1 LVSRAN
7 VCHAGPGADSV
18 EHHPVYNVGFHVMT
32 RSIRFL
38 GLAFIV
44 GNIAAA
50 TAGAAAPSFERDVA
64 PLLAEHCHACHGA
77 RKQES
82 GLRLDS
88 RAAALRGGDHGPA
101 LVPGKASA
109 SALVLAVGGR
119 HPEVARMPHRRDPLA
134 AADVA
139 VLTAWI
145 DAGADW
151 PGSGAAEAAGTVGTV
166 GGKGA
171 SHWAFKPFTR
181 PTPPKARA
189 TGHSIDG
196 FVRERLAKEGVAPSP
211 EADRAT
217 LLRRVSLDLTGLPP
231 TPEDVD
237 AFVSDKA
244 PGAYERVVER
254 LLASP
259 HYGERW
265 ARWWLDA
272 ARYADSNGFEK
283 DRTRSIW
290 PWRDWVIR
298 ALNEDKPFDAFTV
311 EQLAGDLLPGATLD
325 QRVATG
331 FLRNSMVNMEGGI
344 EPEKFRVEAMIDR
357 VDCVSRTWLGVTLAC
372 AQCHHHK
379 YDPFTVSDYYGF
391 YALLNQDDEPRI
403 EIPTPEQ
410 ARIRAGVEAAARAVE
425 DKLWASLPDPEAR
438 LEAWLR
444 DTAAAAGSWQA
455 MDAREWHSQPMKFE
469 KMEDLAFLGGGDI
482 HNFSVVSLW
491 VDVTNTHVTGF
502 KLEALN
508 DANLPFHGPGID
520 GDGGFNLCE
529 FTVEASPLSE
539 LSSPD
544 AGSTT
549 FKGTTNQVPFR
560 RAIADAWPEGAHPSL
575 AIDGVRNK
583 DGWHSGFTKG
593 RRNQERRIVFEAE
606 KPVGFPGGTR
616 LHVALWQKPDG
627 SGRPNHLIGRFR
639 VSMTSADGPLPV
651 DPLSARQRALANL
664 PASQRT
670 EAVRREL
677 FREMLLHDPAFA
689 DAARAWDAAW
699 KDWPGAEHSTLALS
713 ARPIPRTTRV
723 FKRGDWTRPGTEVAG
738 ATPAILPPLPHD
750 APANRLGLA
759 RWIVDPGNPLTSRVV
774 VNRVWQAYFGSGL
787 VSTPEDFGV
796 RADAPSHPA
805 LLDWLAREWVEPGP
819 APASRKKG
827 TPPGVGDGVPWSLKR
842 LHRLIVTSATY
853 RQASR
858 ITPAMAEKDPQNR
871 LLARGP
877 RVRVDAEMVQDIV
890 LKASGLLSPKVGGPS
905 VFPPLPDGV
914 MSLAYGQIG
923 WNVSPGDDRY
933 RRSMYTFWKRTVPY
947 PAMTAFD
954 APAAEQSCV
963 RRNRSNTPLQ
973 ALVTLNE
980 PTMNNAARWLGWRA
994 LQQGGASPESRATFL
1009 FRQVLG
1015 RRPDP
1020 REVAALARLASDLR
1034 DEFARREKEAL
1045 AFAFND
1051 PQNPPPLPP
1060 GATTLDVAAWAGVAR
1075 AVINLDEA
1083 ITKE

>member
-1 LVSRAN
+1 
-7 VCHAGPGADSV
+7 
-18 EHHPVYNVGFHVMT
+18 MT
-32 RSIRFL
+32 RILPFL
-38 GLAFIV
+38 GLATLAGV
-44 GNIAAA
+44 LA
-50 TAGAAAPSFERDVA
+50 TAAPPAFERDVA
-64 PLLAEHCHACHGA
+64 PLLSTHCHACHGPK
-77 RKQES
+77 KQES

-88 RAAALRGGDHGPA
+88 REASLKGGDHGPA
-101 LVPGKASA
+101 LVPGKASE
-109 SALVLAVGGR
+109 SGLVLAIEGR
-119 HPEVARMPHRRDPLA
+119 HPEVAPMPHRRDPLTKA
-134 AADVA
+134 EVA
-139 VLTAWI
+139 TIKAWI

-151 PGSGAAEAAGTVGTV
+151 TASAQAGAPGKDGSKAAV
-166 GGKGA
+166 
-171 SHWAFKPFTR
+171 HWAFQPVKQSA
-181 PTPPKARA
+181 PPKVRGA
-189 TGHSIDG
+189 THPIDR
-196 FVRERLAKEGVAPSP
+196 FVRERLGKEGLQPSP

-217 LLRRVSLDLTGLPP
+217 LLRRLSLDLTGLPP
-231 TPEDVD
+231 TPEEVD
-237 AFVSDKA
+237 AFVADKA
-244 PGAYERVVER
+244 AGAYERQVER
-254 LLASP
+254 LMASP

-298 ALNEDKPFDAFTV
+298 SLNEDKPFDVFTV

-331 FLRNSMVNMEGGI
+331 FLRNSMVNMEGGV

-372 AQCHHHK
+372 AQCHNHK
-379 YDPFTVSDYYGF
+379 YDPFTMADYYGF

-403 EIPTPEQ
+403 EIPSPEQ
-410 ARIRAGVEAAARAVE
+410 SQKRTAVEAAARAVE
-425 DKLWASLPDPEAR
+425 DKVRASMKDPEAR
-438 LEAWLR
+438 LEWWLR
-444 DTAAAAGSWQA
+444 ETAAAAGSWQPLNA
-455 MDAREWHSQPMKFE
+455 HEWHSQPMKFE
-469 KMEDLAFLGGGDI
+469 KQEDLAFLGGGDV

-502 KLEALN
+502 KVEALN
-508 DANLPFHGPGID
+508 DANLPFNGPGID

-539 LSSPD
+539 LGSPD
-544 AGSTT
+544 AGSTS
-549 FKGTTNQVPFR
+549 FKGTTNKVVFR
-560 RAIADAWPEGAHPSL
+560 RAIADAWPDGAHPTN

-593 RRNQERRIVFEAE
+593 RRNQERRIVFETE
-606 KPVGFPGGTR
+606 RPLGFPGGTR
-616 LHVALWQKPDG
+616 LLVSLWQKPDG
-627 SGRPNHLIGRFR
+627 SGRPNHLMGRFR
-639 VSMTSADGPLPV
+639 VSMTSADGPLAV
-651 DPLSARQRALANL
+651 DPLSARQRALAQL
-664 PASQRT
+664 PKDQRGD
-670 EAVRREL
+670 AAQREL
-677 FREMLLHDPAFA
+677 FREMVLHDPAFA
-689 DAARAWDAAW
+689 EAAREWDAAW
-699 KDWPGAEHSTLALS
+699 KDWPGADHSTLALS
-713 ARPIPRTTRV
+713 ARPIPRTTRI
-723 FKRGDWTRPGTEVAG
+723 FKRGDWTRPTTEIAG
-738 ATPAILPPLPHD
+738 ATPAILPRLPAN

-759 RWIVDPGNPLTSRVV
+759 RWLVDPAHPLTSRVI

-787 VSTPEDFGV
+787 VTTPEDFGV
-796 RADAPSHPA
+796 RSDAPSHPA
-805 LLDWLAREWVEPGP
+805 LLDWLAQEWVRPG
-819 APASRKKG
+819 AAAGRGSGKSAAAG
-827 TPPGVGDGVPWSLKR
+827 EGVPWSLKR

-858 ITPAMAEKDPQNR
+858 ITPVLAEKDPQNR

-877 RVRVDAEMVQDIV
+877 RARVDAEMVQDMV
-890 LKASGLLSPKVGGPS
+890 LKASGLLSPKVGGPP

-933 RRSMYTFWKRTVPY
+933 RRAMYTFWKRTVPY
-947 PAMTAFD
+947 PAMMAFD

-980 PTMNNAARWLGWRA
+980 PTMNNAARWLGWRT
-994 LQQGGASPESRATFL
+994 LQQGGPGAEARAAFL

-1015 RRPDP
+1015 RKPDP
-1020 REVAALARLASDLR
+1020 KETAALVRLAADLR
-1034 DEFARREKEAL
+1034 EEFGRRDKEAL

-1051 PQNPPPLPP
+1051 PQNPPPLPQ
-1060 GATTLDVAAWAGVAR
+1060 GVSALDVAAWAGVAR